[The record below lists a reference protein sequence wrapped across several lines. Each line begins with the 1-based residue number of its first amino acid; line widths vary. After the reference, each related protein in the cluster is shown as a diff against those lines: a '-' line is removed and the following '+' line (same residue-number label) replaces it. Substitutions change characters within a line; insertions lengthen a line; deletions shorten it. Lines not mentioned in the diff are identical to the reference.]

1 MGSQSESHR
10 SKTIE
15 MSNLLSF
22 VSIAINIGCDS
33 KYLLHLIIMF
43 FCTSK
48 VSILLTYH
56 HYINKWKAKHT
67 FVKSGPSSAKH
78 LTNNHLAFKSWLT
91 YNYFHQSF
99 IQCFLSLFK
108 VTSRGQRNSFL
119 PKSVSPIF
127 FFAFASSCFLISLTF
142 SWPMLSHSQV
152 YLIKCVNN
160 YNLSLLWHRPV
171 VCDDNSLSIS
181 LKNLLRHF
189 YFIKSCAKNCS
200 CINN

>member
-108 VTSRGQRNSFL
+108 VTTSRGQRNSFL

-127 FFAFASSCFLISLTF
+127 FCFCFFLFLNLSHFLLTNALTF
-142 SWPMLSHSQV
+142 S
-152 YLIKCVNN
+152 
-160 YNLSLLWHRPV
+160 SLPNQMR
-171 VCDDNSLSIS
+171 
-181 LKNLLRHF
+181 
-189 YFIKSCAKNCS
+189 
-200 CINN
+200 

>member
-1 MGSQSESHR
+1 MFTISTINLNQWINQDENGSKVVMWKKKQGESSQKKWEKKWSVKGCWRVVLKRKDVFKVLSWSERMGSQSESHR

-127 FFAFASSCFLISLTF
+127 F
-142 SWPMLSHSQV
+142 
-152 YLIKCVNN
+152 
-160 YNLSLLWHRPV
+160 LL
-171 VCDDNSLSIS
+171 
-181 LKNLLRHF
+181 LLLLV
-189 YFIKSCAKNCS
+189 S
-200 CINN
+200 